1 MASKTVLVIDADSE
15 TEQFIAS
22 ILETEG
28 YLVFAVPGGD
38 VGAEMAQKVRP
49 SLIFVNPQDTSKK
62 GMEVCRAI
70 RSYESL
76 KTVPIILLA
85 SGSGGTDLGP
95 YGLVDSLSMPVS
107 AAELLEKTEKAIN
120 VKSPVV
126 LRAREKALKFREDKM
141 PAAEAPSPGLQEEV
155 SSKSRLS
162 DLSEIADMEEEGEE
176 VLKGPQEE
184 REESGESYIPEEEIA
199 EGRKSKKALVAL
211 LSVLVIVVGV
221 AGALYY
227 SGMIPGIGL
236 QTKGPAAPPRA
247 VEKPKK
253 PEASPVAE
261 PAKQPLAEEN
271 TASAPGAVHP
281 PATAIPAPH
290 ATDGKAGSTAASSAP
305 APASAKDVPAA
316 KPLGKR
322 VYSVQAGVFKNE
334 KNAEALMKKLKEKGY
349 EAFTVKSDVKGKGVI
364 YRVLVGKFEDK
375 GKSREMAVQI
385 SKKENIKT
393 VIFSE

>member
-22 ILETEG
+22 TLETEG

-49 SLIFVNPQDTSKK
+49 SLIFVNPEDTSEK

-85 SGSGGTDLGP
+85 SGPGGTDLSSFGV
-95 YGLVDSLSMPVS
+95 VDSLLLPVS
-107 AAELLEKTEKAIN
+107 AAELLEKTEKALN

-126 LRAREKALKFREDKM
+126 LRVREKAPVFREDKM
-141 PAAEAPSPGLQEEV
+141 PAAESPSPGLQEEV

-162 DLSEIADMEEEGEE
+162 DFAEIADMEEEGEE
-176 VLKGPQEE
+176 VKGPQND
-184 REESGESYIPEEEIA
+184 REEPAESYIPEEEPA
-199 EGRKSKKALVAL
+199 GRGKSRKALVAL
-211 LSVLVIVVGV
+211 LAVLVIVVGV

-227 SGMIPGIGL
+227 SGLIPGIGL
-236 QTKGPAAPPRA
+236 QTNVPAAPPRT

-261 PAKQPLAEEN
+261 PAKQPFADEN
-271 TASAPGAVHP
+271 TSSAPVAVQTP
-281 PATAIPAPH
+281 VAAGAPH
-290 ATDGKAGSTAASSAP
+290 AADRKAGSTAASSAP

-316 KPLGKR
+316 KLSDKA
-322 VYSVQAGVFKNE
+322 VYSVQVGVFKNE
-334 KNAEALMKKLKEKGY
+334 TNAATLLKKLKDKGY
-349 EAFTVKSDVKGKGVI
+349 DAFTLKSSSKVKGTV
-364 YRVLVGKFEDK
+364 YRVLVGKFEDSK
-375 GKSREMAVQI
+375 KSREMAVQI
-385 SKKENIKT
+385 SKKENIKP